1 MTEVMEATAPA
12 AHPSTGRRLSLSTV
26 WAITAV
32 ALPVIAALDASL
44 ASIDLAYHIR
54 AGNSMLDTHAL
65 IRTDTYTFTAA
76 GKPWLDQQWLSQVL
90 FALVHRAGGW
100 AALHLLRAALVGAIF
115 LFVFLSC
122 AAAGASK
129 KAAAGLTLGAFV
141 VSVGGLGLRPQLL
154 GMLLFSITL
163 WLLFQRERLPRALWA
178 IPLIVAVWANTH
190 GSFFLGPLLVALAYL
205 DDVRRRSRHQKRTL
219 AVVAVS
225 VGAVTLN
232 PFGLRVWGYAAS
244 LSSNRVITRFV
255 SEWQPPDL
263 RDPAGVIFFLSAIAV
278 VGFLARRAVVT
289 PWSTL
294 LFFGVFFVIGL
305 VAIRGI
311 FWWALAAPVMVA
323 ELRTEDRGASVARPD
338 PGRVGANLAIVAL
351 LAVLAV
357 SALPWWRAANPLA
370 SSAEL
375 VADAPRGVTERLRRV
390 LGPGDRIFNAQRWG
404 SWFEFALPGNPVAV
418 DSRIEVIPGSV
429 WTAYA
434 DVSFGRQGWQ
444 SILDRWRVSVVVAN
458 RDQQHE
464 LIPLILKDPGWRLV
478 YRDRLGLVFVRR

>member
-1 MTEVMEATAPA
+1 MKETLEAPTRA
-12 AHPSTGRRLSLSTV
+12 ADPSTGGRVSLSTV

-54 AGNSMLDTHAL
+54 AGNSMLDTHTV
-65 IRTDTYTFTAA
+65 IRTDTYTFTAS
-76 GKPWLDQQWLSQVL
+76 GRPWLDQQWLSQVL
-90 FALVHRAGGW
+90 FAMVHRAGGW

-115 LFVFLSC
+115 LFVFLAC
-122 AAAGASK
+122 GAAGASK

-163 WLLFQRERLPRALWA
+163 WLLFERDRLPVALWA
-178 IPLIVAVWANTH
+178 IPVVVTVWANTH
-190 GSFFLGPLLVALAYL
+190 GSFFLGPLLLGLAYL
-205 DDVRRRSRHQKRTL
+205 DDVRRRSPAKKRTL
-219 AVVAVS
+219 AVAAVS
-225 VGAVTLN
+225 LGAVTLN
-232 PFGLRVWGYAAS
+232 PFGLRVWNYAAS
-244 LSSNRVITRFV
+244 LSTNRVITRFV

-263 RDPAGVIFFLSAIAV
+263 RDPAGVIFFLSALAV
-278 VGFLARRAVVT
+278 VGFLARRALPT

-294 LFFGVFFVIGL
+294 LFFAVFFVIGL
-305 VAIRGI
+305 LAIRGI
-311 FWWALAAPVMVA
+311 FWWALVAPVLVA
-323 ELRTEDRGASVARPD
+323 GLHGVDRGASVERPY
-338 PGRVGANLAIVAL
+338 PGRAGANLAIVAL
-351 LAVLAV
+351 LGILAV

-375 VADAPRGVTERLRRV
+375 VADDPHGITEELRRI
-390 LGPGDRIFNAQRWG
+390 LTPGDRIFNAQRWG
-404 SWFEFALPGNPVAV
+404 SWFEFALPENPVAV

-444 SILDRWRVSVVVAN
+444 GILDRWRVSVVVAN
-458 RDQQHE
+458 RGQQHE
-464 LIPLILKDPGWRLV
+464 LIPLILKDPGWRAV